1 MFYDKENNER
11 YLKLD
16 LECPLLSED
25 KLCSIYNYRPM
36 TCATFRNYGKAKI
49 VCVGFRDMNYLYM
62 TGVKTKLSAQ
72 WFYSAC
78 LDRKLSEKDIELYS
92 LFLYNDDMTIK
103 LCMRK
108 KVAGNKTGK

>member
-36 TCATFRNYGKAKI
+36 TCATFRNYGKPED
-49 VCVGFRDMNYLYM
+49 CNG
-62 TGVKTKLSAQ
+62 
-72 WFYSAC
+72 
-78 LDRKLSEKDIELYS
+78 
-92 LFLYNDDMTIK
+92 
-103 LCMRK
+103 
-108 KVAGNKTGK
+108 